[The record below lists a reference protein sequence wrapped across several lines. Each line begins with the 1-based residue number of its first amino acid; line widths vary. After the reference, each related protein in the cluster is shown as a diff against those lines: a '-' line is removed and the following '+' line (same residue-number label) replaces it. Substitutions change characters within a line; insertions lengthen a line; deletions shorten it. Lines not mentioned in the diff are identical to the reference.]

1 VILMLPSAR
10 SRPPREKTGLRPA
23 AGEPLLRLPKHED
36 IVFETLFHLA
46 DASGFGSSASGT
58 SEKATRHPWELPSLA
73 SLRAVCPERSL
84 RADKEI
90 EIMQTA
96 TAIQHQPTV
105 NSVVHGDCIEVM
117 RTMRSESI
125 DFVLTDP
132 PYLVSYRDRA
142 GRTIQNDQN
151 DAWMLPAFREI
162 YRVLKPNRFL
172 ACFYGWSRV
181 DRFLGAWHAAGFR
194 VVGHMVFV
202 KHYASASKFLRYQH
216 EQAYLLAKGSPELP
230 KNAIGDVIEMKYSGN
245 RFHPTQKPVSALL
258 PLIKSFSDEGDLV
271 LDPFCGSGSTLVA
284 AQVVGR
290 AYLGIE
296 LDQSYF
302 NIAQDRMQRRAART
316 QSVHS
321 FRLGLIL
328 PAVLRASRRTKS

>member
-1 VILMLPSAR
+1 MLPSAR

-23 AGEPLLRLPKHED
+23 AGESLLRLPKHAD
-36 IVFETLFHLA
+36 IVFGALFQLA
-46 DASGFGSSASGT
+46 DASGF
-58 SEKATRHPWELPSLA
+58 A

-96 TAIQHQPTV
+96 TAIQNEPTV
-105 NSVVHGDCIEVM
+105 NSVVHGDCIDVM
-117 RTMRSESI
+117 RAMHSGSI
-125 DFVLTDP
+125 DIVLTDP

-142 GRTIQNDQN
+142 GRSIQNDQN

-162 YRVLKPNRFL
+162 YRVLKPNRFF

-181 DRFLGAWHAAGFR
+181 DRFMGAWHAAGFR

-202 KHYASASKFLRYQH
+202 KRYASASRFLRYQH
-216 EQAYLLAKGSPELP
+216 EQAYLLAKGSPEFP
-230 KNAIGDVIEMKYSGN
+230 KNAIGDVIEMRYSGN
-245 RFHPTQKPVSALL
+245 KFHPTQKPVSALL
-258 PLIKSFSDEGDLV
+258 PLIKSFSNEGDLV

-284 AQVVGR
+284 AQVAGR

-296 LDQSYF
+296 LDETYC
-302 NIAQDRMQRRAART
+302 NIARTRMQRRAAKQQPT
-316 QSVHS
+316 N
-321 FRLGLIL
+321 LI
-328 PAVLRASRRTKS
+328 PPVSDYARRAACVKAC